1 MSIPLHLA
9 VYGGLI
15 PAAVAALVFY
25 LGDLATRRVAWSSAA
40 WAGVA
45 IAIGFVAANRLL
57 GEAAP
62 PWIPRSSRD
71 WLPPLVVLVAV
82 VSVVVAR
89 YDRAWL
95 AWLGLASVAALAG
108 WTLVPSY
115 PAIAPQLTAWRAGL
129 ALTAFATCALSRQTA
144 RSAPWSQAIVLAL
157 SFVASALLI
166 EHSGGL
172 SLAQLAGAGCA
183 TTAAVAVC
191 GGLLGVGVLPPAA
204 APVSALLLVGLCAQ
218 GYFEGFGVG
227 ILSFAL
233 VAAAPAA
240 HAAVGV
246 LHAKLTPRKLAA
258 LRLGAAILLLAA
270 GVLSAFLPQP
280 SANRRQAGASS
291 ADVMPALDA
300 PPPAQL
306 G

>member
-1 MSIPLHLA
+1 
-9 VYGGLI
+9 
-15 PAAVAALVFY
+15 
-25 LGDLATRRVAWSSAA
+25 
-40 WAGVA
+40 VA
-45 IAIGFVAANRLL
+45 IAIGFVSANRLL

-62 PWIPRSSRD
+62 PWVPRSSRD
-71 WLPPLVVLVAV
+71 WLPALVVAGAM
-82 VSVVVAR
+82 VSVIVAR
-89 YDRAWL
+89 YDSVLL
-95 AWLGLASVAALAG
+95 AWFGWAAAAALAG

-115 PAIAPQLTAWRAGL
+115 AAIASQQTAWRAGL
-129 ALTAFATCALSRQTA
+129 ALTAFVLCALSRQAA

-166 EHSGGL
+166 ERSGGL

-183 TTAAVAVC
+183 TTAVVAVC

-240 HAAVGV
+240 HAAVEA

-280 SANRRQAGASS
+280 SANRRQAAASN
-291 ADVMPALDA
+291 ADDLPALDA
-300 PPPAQL
+300 PRLATL